1 MKILDRYII
10 KEIIKYFLI
19 VLVVAIGL
27 FVAVDY
33 LGTMDK
39 FLRADMPLF
48 KAFGYVLLRV
58 PFMIAQL
65 IPAAILLTIIIVFGL
80 MNRNN
85 EVLVLKSS
93 GISVFYFLKSI
104 LITGFVL
111 SIFLFLLS
119 EVVVPITFA
128 KTNKIKEIEI
138 KKRQSVVT
146 SREKN
151 IWTKGNRKITHI
163 KYAKPKDNSI
173 FGIISNTFDDDF
185 NLIKRMEAK
194 KGLFKDGKWLLSD
207 VMLLSRNKENGSY
220 SVAFFDNKQEDLDIL
235 PEDLK
240 RVMKKSG
247 EMGFS
252 ELLSY
257 IRKVEE
263 EGYDATKYRVDLH
276 AKIAFPFACIIMSLI
291 GVGVAVKSKQ
301 HKNIPSIVTIGIG
314 IAFLYWVLY
323 SFCLPLGYGEILPP
337 VAAAWAA
344 NIIFL
349 CFGLYMMMNIEYENR

>member
-1 MKILDRYII
+1 MKILNRYII
-10 KEIIKYFLI
+10 KEIFKYFSIVLI
-19 VLVVAIGL
+19 VVIGI
-27 FVAVDY
+27 FVSVDY

-39 FLRADMPLF
+39 FLRAGMPLL

-58 PFMIAQL
+58 PFMVAQL
-65 IPAAILLTIIIVFGL
+65 IPAVILLTLIIVFGL

-85 EVLVLKSS
+85 EILILKSS
-93 GISVFYFLKSI
+93 GISAFYFFRSTLVA
-104 LITGFVL
+104 GFIL

-119 EVVVPITFA
+119 EIIVPITFF
-128 KTNKIKEIEI
+128 KTNKIKENEI
-138 KKRQSVVT
+138 KKTQSIVT
-146 SREKN
+146 SRGKN

-163 KYAKPKDNSI
+163 KYTKPKDNSI
-173 FGIISNTFDDDF
+173 FGISCNTFDDDF
-185 NLIKRMEAK
+185 NLTKRIEAK
-194 KGLFKDGKWLLSD
+194 KGIFKNDKWLLDD
-207 VMLLSRNKENGSY
+207 VMLLSREKKTGNYN
-220 SVAFFDNKQEDLDIL
+220 VAFFDKKHEDLDIL

-240 RVMKKSG
+240 RVMKKSS

-263 EGYDATKYRVDLH
+263 EGYDATKYKVDLH

-301 HKNIPSIVTIGIG
+301 QNNIPSIVTVGIV
-314 IAFLYWVLY
+314 IAFFYWILY

-337 VAAAWAA
+337 FVAAWAA

-349 CFGLYMMMNIEYENR
+349 CFGLYMMLNIEYEN